1 MPAGE
6 LNEKQLML
14 ITVGVAAALVVGLGI
29 ALIFGY
35 YQLSNLQQVHKQE
48 EAKRQELNEQVEDIS
63 DLKTNLE
70 DLESRAESIFKML
83 PTQADTHQLM
93 REIARKSEITG
104 LQIRK
109 TEVDPK
115 AGEVGDRIKI
125 AYDWEFLGSFHEIA
139 KFVNHVEDK
148 MERFLEIEE
157 MTIEA
162 ANNGLRPGVKG
173 AEGHV
178 FTVRMITYQYNEES
192 AANATQ

>member
-29 ALIFGY
+29 ALVLGY
-35 YQLSNLQQVHKQE
+35 YRLSNLQQVHEQE
-48 EAKRQELNEQVEDIS
+48 EAKRKALNEEVEGIGE
-63 DLKTNLE
+63 LE
-70 DLESRAESIFKML
+70 TKLDDLENRAENIFKML
-83 PTQADTHQLM
+83 PTQADIHKLM

-104 LQIRK
+104 LHIKK

-173 AEGHV
+173 AEGHL
-178 FTVRMITYQYNEES
+178 FTVRMITYQYNEEP
-192 AANATQ
+192 AANAQQ